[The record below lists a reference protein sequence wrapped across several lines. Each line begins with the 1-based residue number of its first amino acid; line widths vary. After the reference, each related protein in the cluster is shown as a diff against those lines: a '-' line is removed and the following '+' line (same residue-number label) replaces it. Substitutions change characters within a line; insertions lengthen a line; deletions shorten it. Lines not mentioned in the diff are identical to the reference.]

1 MYRKLLVY
9 LFLCL
14 GAVVIYTR
22 NLAGDD
28 SMVGGFFPIQEETL
42 NITPSDLRPTLLD
55 EPVEEEADFSY
66 SQLVLPV
73 AAKYGI
79 DWRLVAAVIRAE
91 SGFNARAVS
100 PKGAVGLM
108 QVMPGT
114 AALYGFKP
122 IELYDPAKNVEAGVR
137 HLKMLDDRYSGDV
150 RLILAAYNSG
160 EKSVDH
166 YHGVPPY
173 KATRLFVSRVLQNY
187 SAPQQAQAGAR
198 ISGVAAR

>member
-1 MYRKLLVY
+1 MYRKLLV
-9 LFLCL
+9 CL
-14 GAVVIYTR
+14 VFCLVAVVVYTR
-22 NLAGDD
+22 NVAGDD
-28 SMVGGFFPIQEETL
+28 SIVRGFFQFQEEPLSLTL
-42 NITPSDLRPTLLD
+42 TDLKPALLD
-55 EPVEEEADFSY
+55 EPEEEADFAY
-66 SQLVLPV
+66 AQLVLPV

-79 DWRLVAAVIRAE
+79 DWRLVAAVIQAE
-91 SGFNARAVS
+91 SGFNAHAVS

-114 AALYGFKP
+114 AALYGFKR

-160 EKSVDH
+160 EKAVDH

-173 KATRLFVSRVLQNY
+173 KATRQFVSRVLQNY
-187 SAPQQAQAGAR
+187 SVPQPVSGGS
-198 ISGVAAR
+198 ISGAAAR